1 MNNFLGVII
10 IASALVLRSSKP
22 FQNLMIIGMV
32 FGVTTTVT
40 AGFFIPYYQIPTFV
54 QTFTF
59 LNFMRVQLESMILIL
74 FKGRCET
81 IPILYNSYGINESQL
96 STNVYFLI
104 IEGIILRLIALIV
117 LLLRTNSISISQFFR
132 KNKNS

>member
-1 MNNFLGVII
+1 
-10 IASALVLRSSKP
+10 
-22 FQNLMIIGMV
+22 MV
-32 FGVTTTVT
+32 FGMVIGVTIIVT
-40 AGFFIPYYQIPTFV
+40 AGFFVPYYETPTFV

-59 LNFMRVQLESMILIL
+59 LNFMRVQFESMILIL